1 MQLGRLGVFFPVGQ
15 LGFEAAVASA
25 QRIEQLGYGTLW
37 HSDSPVFDLPA
48 TLAMLFQHTE
58 RLNLATAILVVY
70 GRPAFLASAVERALW
85 VMSGGRFVM
94 GIGTSGREFIE
105 GVRKLEFQ
113 PPVKLLREYLAEL
126 RAVPD
131 FEALG
136 MDADDPRIAV
146 GSSGAAPRLIGAI
159 GLGMLNL
166 VRESCDGTLTY
177 SMPPEHTRW
186 ARSVLGGDKLLA
198 VEMKVLLERNPAR
211 AREIARQA
219 MFPHTELSAFCN
231 AWKRLGFSDRDFLD
245 RGSDRLVDAVVAW
258 GSVAHIERRIQE
270 YRDAGAD
277 HVCLQPVFPDK
288 ARFGT
293 VHWETLESLAPMED
307 RGNNRKEFAK

>member
-1 MQLGRLGVFFPVGQ
+1 MQLGNLGVFFPVGQ
-15 LGFEAAVASA
+15 LGFEAAIASA
-25 QRIEQLGYGTLW
+25 QRIEKLGYGTLW

-48 TLAMLFQHTE
+48 TLAVLFQHTG

-70 GRPAFLASAVERALW
+70 GRPAFLVSAIERALW
-85 VMSGGRFVM
+85 AMSGGRFVM

-105 GVRKLEFQ
+105 GVRNLEFQ
-113 PPVKLLREYLAEL
+113 PPVKLLREYLTEL
-126 RAVPD
+126 QAVPD

-146 GSSGAAPRLIGAI
+146 GNGGAPPRLIGAI
-159 GLGMLNL
+159 GPRMLNL
-166 VRESCDGTLTY
+166 VRDACDGTLTY

-186 ARSVLGGDKLLA
+186 ARNLLGGDKLLA
-198 VEMKVLLERNPAR
+198 VELKVLLERNPRR

-231 AWKRLGFSDRDFLD
+231 AWKRLGFSDRDFPG

-258 GSVAHIERRIQE
+258 GSPAQIERRIQE

-288 ARFGT
+288 SRFGK
-293 VHWETLESLAPMED
+293 VHWETLESLAPLDD
-307 RGNNRKEFAK
+307 RGSNRKEFAK